1 MTVIVVFL
9 ILLLVVF
16 VLIYNKLVK
25 LRNLS
30 EEGWSGIDVQLKR
43 RADLVPELVKT
54 VKAYAAHEKSLLEKV
69 TALRNETVAPH
80 TIPEYAA
87 VSDALSQSL
96 KRLMIVAEAYP
107 EVKANTNF
115 LELQRELS
123 LVENTLQKA
132 RRYYNG
138 TVRALNTKI
147 ESFPSN
153 IVARVMSFE
162 KRNFFSLSSEGE
174 RSVPEIN
181 LS

>member
-1 MTVIVVFL
+1 MTVAFGFL
-9 ILLLVVF
+9 ILLLLVF
-16 VLIYNKLVK
+16 ILIYNKLVK
-25 LRNLS
+25 LKNLS
-30 EEGWSGIDVQLKR
+30 QEGWSGIDVQLKR

-54 VKAYAAHEKSLLEKV
+54 VKAYAAHEKALLEKV
-69 TALRNETVAPH
+69 TQLRNETVAPH

-87 VSDALSQSL
+87 ASEELSRSL

-107 EVKANTNF
+107 EVKADTNF

-123 LVENTLQKA
+123 RIENTLQKA

-138 TVRALNTKI
+138 TVRELNTKI

-153 IVARVMSFE
+153 LVAKMLNFE
-162 KRNFFSLSSEGE
+162 KRTFFSLGSEGE
-174 RSVPEIN
+174 SRIPEIN